1 MLMRA
6 GDVRL
11 PTRLTHDELTFIAT
25 AIFDAAAAVKG

>member
-11 PTRLTHDELTFIAT
+11 PTRLTDDELDFIAA
-25 AIFDAAAAVKG
+25 AIFDAAEAVKA